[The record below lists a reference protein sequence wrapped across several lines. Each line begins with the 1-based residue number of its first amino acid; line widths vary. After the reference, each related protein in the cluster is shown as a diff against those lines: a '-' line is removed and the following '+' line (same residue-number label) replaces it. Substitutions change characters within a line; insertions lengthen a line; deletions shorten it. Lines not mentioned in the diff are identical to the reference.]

1 VADKPR
7 SGIEILD
14 SLKAEE
20 RLEMEKLINKS
31 WEEIYKN
38 AQILEDYNGK
48 KVATSVK
55 NKLVKD
61 LSKAV
66 EKNDI
71 FNDLTNN
78 NTGKDK

>member
-1 VADKPR
+1 
-7 SGIEILD
+7 
-14 SLKAEE
+14 
-20 RLEMEKLINKS
+20 M
-31 WEEIYKN
+31 YKN

-61 LSKAV
+61 LSETV

-78 NTGKDK
+78 GTSKDK

>member
-1 VADKPR
+1 
-7 SGIEILD
+7 
-14 SLKAEE
+14 
-20 RLEMEKLINKS
+20 M
-31 WEEIYKN
+31 YKN

-61 LSKAV
+61 LSETV

-71 FNDLTNN
+71 VNDLTNN
-78 NTGKDK
+78 GTSKDK